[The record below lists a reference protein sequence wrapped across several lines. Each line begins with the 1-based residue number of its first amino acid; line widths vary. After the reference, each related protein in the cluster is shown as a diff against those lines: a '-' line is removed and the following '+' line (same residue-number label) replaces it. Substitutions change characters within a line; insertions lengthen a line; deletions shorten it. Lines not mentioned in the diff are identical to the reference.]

1 MTLLYRDISH
11 PILDPHI
18 LARSSS
24 TMSEEK
30 PATKPTRDPQALSSE
45 YHKARKQLMLW
56 AGILFIWELVGIDL
70 EKAKE
75 MGGNAGAIINAIK
88 SPQAIPW
95 VLLIL
100 VAYFLFKTTVEWH
113 QCSGSRRALRVS
125 RVDFGSAWIVTAL
138 AYALY
143 AYQAISRIQFAD
155 IVASLKGQSFVLGA
169 VAGLFGEHFIKL
181 FFSGENRF
189 LRKNKI
195 LWIWYVIVPGSFILA
210 IPIGIFRGNLNGL
223 YVIIGLA
230 MGAAFGFLTSYVIN
244 RTLGVTKA

>member
-1 MTLLYRDISH
+1 
-11 PILDPHI
+11 
-18 LARSSS
+18 
-24 TMSEEK
+24 MSEQKPPTK
-30 PATKPTRDPQALSSE
+30 PARDPQALSSE

-75 MGGNAGAIINAIK
+75 MGGNAGAIITAIK
-88 SPQAIPW
+88 SPQAVPW

-113 QCSGSRRALRVS
+113 QCSSSRRAFRVS

-155 IVASLKGQSFVLGA
+155 VVGSLKGQSFMVGA
-169 VAGLFGEHFIKL
+169 LAGLFCETYIKL
-181 FFSGENRF
+181 W
-189 LRKNKI
+189 LDRKNRSTRENKI
-195 LWIWYVIVPGSFILA
+195 FWVLPMIFAGSVILA
-210 IPIGIFRGNLNGL
+210 IPVGIFRSTLNGL

-230 MGAAFGFLTSYVIN
+230 IGAAFGFLTSFAID
-244 RTLGVTKA
+244 RTLGVTKT